1 MFSKMIQGTINAE
14 TKQTGLRVFHVS
26 NLDCIFLK
34 EAENK
39 PPGYLGVSP
48 RLKTGVSTEN

>member
-1 MFSKMIQGTINAE
+1 MIQGTINAE